1 MPIRSDFN
9 KTQKTI
15 QFFLVVVSVL
25 ALFLTSWVSISPP
38 GIWVSFAFKNVAIG
52 TSFSLICFFGILAA
66 LLPTSCAGALGH
78 KDLAAE
84 KKLPNPHAKNMS
96 GHHVSCEEY
105 ASHVL
110 NIRENRFCATCSGLL
125 FGALLAVIGCT
136 VYFFF
141 DVSFGQPF
149 LMVLLGD
156 FGVLIGII
164 YHLVPKLGYN
174 LIRFLASSFF
184 VLGAFFVLIGVD
196 LAANSIYLDI
206 FVLASSVLWI
216 VTKIALSSREHQQT
230 CAQCLSECPLNEKKV
245 D

>member
-15 QFFLVVVSVL
+15 QFLLVILSVL
-25 ALFLTSWVSISPP
+25 ALFLTSWVSIRPP
-38 GIWVSFAFKNVAIG
+38 EIEVSFAFKNLVIG
-52 TSFSLICFFGILAA
+52 TLFTLICFFGILAA
-66 LLPTSCAGALGH
+66 LFPGYCAGVVGH
-78 KDLAAE
+78 KELASE
-84 KKLPNPHAKNMS
+84 KKLPNPHAKNIS
-96 GHHVSCEEY
+96 GHHASCEGY
-105 ASHVL
+105 ASHIL

-125 FGALLAVIGCT
+125 FGAFLAVIGCA

-149 LMVLLGD
+149 LVVLLGD

-164 YHLVPKLGYN
+164 YHLVPKLEYS
-174 LIRFLASSFF
+174 LIRFVASSFF
-184 VLGAFFVLIGVD
+184 VLGAFLILVGVD
-196 LAANSIYLDI
+196 LAANRIYLDL

-230 CAQCLSECPLNEKKV
+230 CAQCLSECPVNEKKV